1 MTKPTLIDLNL
12 DEYKRRLRY
21 CPFMLNLDRCNGSG
35 NTPGDQ
41 SSRICVPKKAADVN
55 VFFQHDN
62 TNNGIK
68 SISNIRIMSMQ
79 MEI

>member
-1 MTKPTLIDLNL
+1 MVNIFIFSSCISLNNQLWMTKPTLIDLNL
-12 DEYKRRLRY
+12 GEYKRRLRY

-55 VFFQHDN
+55 VFF
-62 TNNGIK
+62 
-68 SISNIRIMSMQ
+68 
-79 MEI
+79 

>member
-1 MTKPTLIDLNL
+1 MIRPTLIDLNL

-21 CPFMLNLDRCNGSG
+21 CPFMLNLDRCNGSC

-55 VFFQHDN
+55 VFF
-62 TNNGIK
+62 
-68 SISNIRIMSMQ
+68 
-79 MEI
+79 

>member
-1 MTKPTLIDLNL
+1 MVNIFIFSSCISLNNQLWMAKPTLIDLNL
-12 DEYKRRLRY
+12 DEYKRILRY

-55 VFFQHDN
+55 VFF
-62 TNNGIK
+62 
-68 SISNIRIMSMQ
+68 
-79 MEI
+79 